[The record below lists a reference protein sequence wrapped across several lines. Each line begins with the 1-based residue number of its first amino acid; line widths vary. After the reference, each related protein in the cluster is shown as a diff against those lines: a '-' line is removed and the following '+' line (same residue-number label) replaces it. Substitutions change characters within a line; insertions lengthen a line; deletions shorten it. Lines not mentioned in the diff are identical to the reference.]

1 MKIRCRRDKFL
12 PLFTLISSFTAT
24 RDVKPALLNVK
35 MTADE
40 KTVVLMATDGEIG
53 ARGELASD
61 DGFVVENSGEAILPA
76 KLLRKILAETSDDE
90 LLLALEGTALTV
102 QGTNFQYR
110 LSTCSSEDFPP
121 VEGFEANSY
130 HKIATK
136 SLGDLIRRTSF
147 ATDSENSHYSLGGVL
162 FNFEQDRMS
171 AVSTDGRRLAFQ
183 ERSAES
189 VRVVESASEHLSE
202 NKTIFPPKTLNLMER
217 ALGDSEEALIAVK
230 GERALVKIGNVVIS
244 TNLIVGRFPNWR
256 AIIPEKNGRKN
267 VIFIAGQLASAVR
280 QAEIVA
286 TEKKPGVWFH
296 FESGKVNVAAAGEE
310 VGESN
315 VNIPIAY
322 EDDKTSLRLDS
333 RFLNEFFRCV
343 SPEENVAFYFLPDKP
358 ALFET
363 TDGYSYVIMPLT

>member
-24 RDVKPALLNVK
+24 RDVRPALQNVK
-35 MTADE
+35 MIADE
-40 KTVVLMATDGEIG
+40 KNVVLMATDGEIG
-53 ARGELASD
+53 ARGELAAD
-61 DGFVVENSGEAILPA
+61 DGFVVEDSGEAILPA

-102 QGTNFQYR
+102 QGLNFQYR
-110 LSTCSSEDFPP
+110 LSTCSSENFPT
-121 VEGFEANSY
+121 VSRFEESSY
-130 HKIATK
+130 HKVASK
-136 SLGDLIRRTSF
+136 SLGELIRRTSF
-147 ATDSENSHYSLGGVL
+147 ATDAENSHYSLGGVL
-162 FNFEQDRMS
+162 FNFEQDRIS

-189 VRVVESASEHLSE
+189 INGHLSE
-202 NKTIFPPKTLNLMER
+202 NKTIFPPKTLNLLER
-217 ALGDSEEALIAVK
+217 AIGDVEEALIAVK
-230 GERALVKIGNVVIS
+230 EEQALIQIGSVVIS
-244 TNLIVGRFPNWR
+244 TTLIVGRFPNWR

-267 VIFIAGQLASAVR
+267 VNFISGQLASAVR

-296 FESGKVNVAAAGEE
+296 FEPGKVNVAAAGEE

-315 VNIPIAY
+315 VSIPIAF

-343 SPEENVAFYFLPDKP
+343 AAEENVAFYFLPDKP